1 MGNALRVDHNPLNN
15 DIEPHSISHS
25 SSCTTL
31 SKLVVHLIPQ
41 STTLAGFLLDPI
53 KGQDRTTKAPSLEL
67 AKVSTT
73 EESCRQR
80 PRQVS
85 ATAP

>member
-15 DIEPHSISHS
+15 AIEPHSISHS

-31 SKLVVHLIPQ
+31 FKLVVHLIPQ
-41 STTLAGFLLDPI
+41 STTLAGLLLDLI
-53 KGQDRTTKAPSLEL
+53 KGQDRITKAPSLEP

-73 EESCRQR
+73 EEFCHQR
-80 PRQVS
+80 RRQVPL
-85 ATAP
+85 TAA